1 MANAQKIANI
11 FDLASTAFGKLAEL
25 TLDLK
30 IFQAQAEQTHST
42 SSRWTIIEMEQ
53 LKEAIA
59 RFGNDLAK
67 IASVIETK
75 TLTQIKH
82 KLKSQALDGPGTGP
96 PEVENEEEKEVAE
109 ESGED
114 EMGHVQELAPVSTVS
129 VDRGRRKQTFS
140 ERSEQS
146 FPDSKKR
153 RIEDIAPSPVTTIPK
168 LGAPL
173 ITRQVMPVGA
183 AQRLPTPA
191 QSSTVSQ
198 PRIISAPVGPKVV
211 THAQMRKQPM
221 LTQESKY
228 EEYSDDE
235 GDDRY
240 DDDDDD
246 DDESDA
252 LYYSDDEGADNER
265 PKKL

>member
-129 VDRGRRKQTFS
+129 VGVFFFSNCLGYQVDRGRRKQTFS

-228 EEYSDDE
+228 EEYSDV
-235 GDDRY
+235 
-240 DDDDDD
+240 
-246 DDESDA
+246 SIFA
-252 LYYSDDEGADNER
+252 MVILSF
-265 PKKL
+265 